1 MKLFR
6 TINAVKTDKAYLH
19 FVVQPN
25 KHLGH
30 VLFIPKNLPRTLS
43 NCGDEKRNEKM
54 NMYVAL
60 VFIVISF

>member
-1 MKLFR
+1 MYSKEFA
-6 TINAVKTDKAYLH
+6 ND
-19 FVVQPN
+19 
-25 KHLGH
+25 
-30 VLFIPKNLPRTLS
+30 TLAAHAS